1 MVAQDDMVGSKEVDH
16 LEGERLCMVVA
27 LVFESDRH
35 INLPEGDG
43 LLAQNHF
50 IEWVRAGLE

>member
-1 MVAQDDMVGSKEVDH
+1 MVGSKEVDH
-16 LEGERLCMVVA
+16 LEGERLCTVVA
-27 LVFESDRH
+27 RVFESDRH

-50 IEWVRAGLE
+50 VEWVRAGLE